1 MRSIDIGRL
10 SDEPSVAALAR
21 NSQSPRRALI
31 VGTVNAGVLIARDLL
46 ERSKEGI
53 LPVAFVDDDAAKQGT
68 WVSGLPVVGT
78 LRDLLRCVAEW
89 NVQVVF
95 VAVPPASGRRRKSE
109 ADEASFREC
118 VEPLY
123 QQGIAVYPVTDFYER
138 VWKKVPSLCLRD
150 DWFDSASGFR
160 LLKDPFSEQGKR
172 VFDLVAAALLLLFL
186 SPVMLLAAL
195 AVAVDSPGSVFYS
208 QMRTGKNG
216 RPFRVHKFRSMRRD
230 AERLGVAQW
239 AQERDPRV
247 TRVGRWLRLTRVDEL
262 PQLWNVL
269 RGDMSL
275 IGPRPERPEF
285 DTQLAEQIPYYDT
298 RYRVKPGISG
308 WAQVMY
314 PYGASVEDAR
324 EKLAYDLYY
333 LKNCSVYLDLVITLR
348 TIQVVLFGKGR

>member
-1 MRSIDIGRL
+1 
-10 SDEPSVAALAR
+10 
-21 NSQSPRRALI
+21 
-31 VGTVNAGVLIARDLL
+31 
-46 ERSKEGI
+46 
-53 LPVAFVDDDAAKQGT
+53 
-68 WVSGLPVVGT
+68 
-78 LRDLLRCVAEW
+78 
-89 NVQVVF
+89 
-95 VAVPPASGRRRKSE
+95 
-109 ADEASFREC
+109 
-118 VEPLY
+118 
-123 QQGIAVYPVTDFYER
+123 VTDFYER

-150 DWFDSASGFR
+150 DWFKSASGFR
-160 LLKDPFSEQGKR
+160 LLNDPHSEQSKR
-172 VFDLVAAALLLLFL
+172 AFDFLSATLLLLLL

-195 AVAVDSPGSVFYS
+195 AVALDSAGPIFYS
-208 QMRTGKNG
+208 QLRTGKNG
-216 RPFRVHKFRSMRRD
+216 RPFRVYKFRSMRRD
-230 AERLGVAQW
+230 AERLGGAQW
-239 AQERDPRV
+239 AQERDPRI

-314 PYGASVEDAR
+314 PYGASVDDAR